1 MDFPTTLEALL
12 APAGVALVFGYL
24 SAFLLEN
31 VSFFQTLNALQKRA
45 ALVVL
50 ATLLNLLAFSVLN
63 FVPPA
68 TIAALQPWYLIIV
81 TGLTLGMA
89 EYTHQKVNR

>member
-31 VSFFQTLNALQKRA
+31 VSFFQALNALQKRA

-50 ATLLNLLAFSVLN
+50 ATLLNLAAFAALN

-68 TIAALQPWYLIIV
+68 TLDALQPWYLIIV

-89 EYTHQKVNR
+89 EYAHQKVNR